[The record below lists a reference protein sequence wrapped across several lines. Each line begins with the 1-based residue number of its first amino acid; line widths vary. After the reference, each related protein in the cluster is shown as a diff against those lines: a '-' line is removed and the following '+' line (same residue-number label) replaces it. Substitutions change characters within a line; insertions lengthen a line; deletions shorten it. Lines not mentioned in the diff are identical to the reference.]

1 MRLIV
6 CIIVFVAGMLLSSA
20 IFAQGFFEQK
30 PYDPIENINRT
41 THEFNKGIDRYAV
54 RPTSNF
60 YGSYIPEFIRIP
72 ISNFRGNLNE
82 PKRFLNHIFQRDF
95 SGAGT
100 DLSRFIINSTLGI
113 GGLIDVASLWDIYPR
128 STGFDET
135 FRSFNVPQ
143 GAYVELPLFGPNS
156 TRGSLGLITDY
167 VLNPSKPITEGIDG
181 VIMLGVEVANVFQ
194 RRYEFAPM
202 IDATLYNS
210 ADSYLAARN
219 IFLQTRNEFDIDDN
233 AVDVFDPYGED

>member
-6 CIIVFVAGMLLSSA
+6 CITVFVAGMLLSSA

-30 PYDPIENINRT
+30 PYDPFENINRT

-60 YGSYIPEFIRIP
+60 YGSYIPELIRIP

-233 AVDVFDPYGED
+233 EVDVFDPYGED

>member
-41 THEFNKGIDRYAV
+41 THEFNKEIDRYVV

-60 YGSYIPEFIRIP
+60 YGSYIPELIRIP

-113 GGLIDVASLWDIYPR
+113 GG
-128 STGFDET
+128 
-135 FRSFNVPQ
+135 
-143 GAYVELPLFGPNS
+143 
-156 TRGSLGLITDY
+156 
-167 VLNPSKPITEGIDG
+167 
-181 VIMLGVEVANVFQ
+181 
-194 RRYEFAPM
+194 
-202 IDATLYNS
+202 
-210 ADSYLAARN
+210 
-219 IFLQTRNEFDIDDN
+219 
-233 AVDVFDPYGED
+233 

>member
-60 YGSYIPEFIRIP
+60 YGSYIPELIRIP

-100 DLSRFIINSTLGI
+100 DLSRFIINSTLGF

-233 AVDVFDPYGED
+233 DVDVFDPYGED

>member
-60 YGSYIPEFIRIP
+60 YGSYIPELIRIP

-135 FRSFNVPQ
+135 FKSFNVPQ

-181 VIMLGVEVANVFQ
+181 VIILGVEVANVFQ

-210 ADSYLAARN
+210 ADSYLSARN

-233 AVDVFDPYGED
+233 DVDVFDPYGED

>member
-6 CIIVFVAGMLLSSA
+6 WIKVFVAGMLLSSA

-30 PYDPIENINRT
+30 PYDPFENINRT

-60 YGSYIPEFIRIP
+60 YGSYIPKLIRIP

-113 GGLIDVASLWDIYPR
+113 GGLIDVASMWDIYPR
-128 STGFDET
+128 STGF
-135 FRSFNVPQ
+135 N
-143 GAYVELPLFGPNS
+143 
-156 TRGSLGLITDY
+156 
-167 VLNPSKPITEGIDG
+167 
-181 VIMLGVEVANVFQ
+181 
-194 RRYEFAPM
+194 
-202 IDATLYNS
+202 
-210 ADSYLAARN
+210 
-219 IFLQTRNEFDIDDN
+219 
-233 AVDVFDPYGED
+233 

>member
-60 YGSYIPEFIRIP
+60 YGSYIPELIRIP

-181 VIMLGVEVANVFQ
+181 VIILGVEVANVFQ

-233 AVDVFDPYGED
+233 DVDVFDPYGED

>member
-6 CIIVFVAGMLLSSA
+6 WITVFVAGMLLSSA

-30 PYDPIENINRT
+30 PYDPFENINRT

-60 YGSYIPEFIRIP
+60 YGSYIPELIRIP

-100 DLSRFIINSTLGI
+100 DFSRFIINSTLGI
-113 GGLIDVASLWDIYPR
+113 GGLIDVASMWDIYPR

-233 AVDVFDPYGED
+233 EVDVFDPYGED

>member
-6 CIIVFVAGMLLSSA
+6 CIIVFIAGMLLSSA

-30 PYDPIENINRT
+30 PYDPFENINRT

-60 YGSYIPEFIRIP
+60 YGSYIPELIRIP

-113 GGLIDVASLWDIYPR
+113 GGLIDVASSWDIYPG

-181 VIMLGVEVANVFQ
+181 GIMLGVEVANVFQ

-233 AVDVFDPYGED
+233 EVDVFDPYGED

>member
-1 MRLIV
+1 MRLIL
-6 CIIVFVAGMLLSSA
+6 CIIVFEAGMLLSSA

-30 PYDPIENINRT
+30 PYDPFENINRT

-60 YGSYIPEFIRIP
+60 YGSYIPELIRIP

-167 VLNPSKPITEGIDG
+167 VLNPSKPITVGIDG
-181 VIMLGVEVANVFQ
+181 VIMLGIEVANVFQ

-219 IFLQTRNEFDIDDN
+219 IFLQIESEFDIDDN
-233 AVDVFDPYGED
+233 DVDVFDPYGED

>member
-1 MRLIV
+1 M
-6 CIIVFVAGMLLSSA
+6 
-20 IFAQGFFEQK
+20 
-30 PYDPIENINRT
+30 
-41 THEFNKGIDRYAV
+41 
-54 RPTSNF
+54 
-60 YGSYIPEFIRIP
+60 
-72 ISNFRGNLNE
+72 
-82 PKRFLNHIFQRDF
+82 
-95 SGAGT
+95 
-100 DLSRFIINSTLGI
+100 
-113 GGLIDVASLWDIYPR
+113 IDVASLWDIYPR

-135 FRSFNVPQ
+135 FRSFNLPQ

-156 TRGSLGLITDY
+156 TRGSLGLITDF

-181 VIMLGVEVANVFQ
+181 VIMLGIEVANVFQ

-233 AVDVFDPYGED
+233 EVDVFDPYGED

>member
-6 CIIVFVAGMLLSSA
+6 CIIGFVAGMLLSSA

-41 THEFNKGIDRYAV
+41 THEFNKRIDRYAV

-60 YGSYIPEFIRIP
+60 YGSYIPELIRIP

-82 PKRFLNHIFQRDF
+82 PKRFINHIFQRDF
-95 SGAGT
+95 SSAGT

-113 GGLIDVASLWDIYPR
+113 GGLIDVASMWDIYPR

-135 FRSFNVPQ
+135 FRSFNIPQ
-143 GAYVELPLFGPNS
+143 GAYIELPLFGPNS
-156 TRGSLGLITDY
+156 TRGSFGLITDY
-167 VLNPSKPITEGIDG
+167 VLNPSKPITTGIDG
-181 VIMLGVEVANVFQ
+181 MVMLGVEVANVFQ
-194 RRYEFAPM
+194 RRYEFGPM
-202 IDATLYNS
+202 IDSTLYKS

-219 IFLQTRNEFDIDDN
+219 IFLQTKNEFDIDDN
-233 AVDVFDPYGED
+233 EGDVFDPYGED

>member
-20 IFAQGFFEQK
+20 VFAQGFFEQK

-41 THEFNKGIDRYAV
+41 THEFNKGIDRYAI

-60 YGSYIPEFIRIP
+60 YGSYIPELIRIP

-113 GGLIDVASLWDIYPR
+113 GGLIDVASMWDIYPR
-128 STGFDET
+128 STGFGET

-194 RRYEFAPM
+194 RRYEFSPM

-233 AVDVFDPYGED
+233 EVDVFDPYGED

>member
-1 MRLIV
+1 
-6 CIIVFVAGMLLSSA
+6 MLLSSA
-20 IFAQGFFEQK
+20 VFAQEFFEQK

-60 YGSYIPEFIRIP
+60 YGSYIPEIIRAP

-210 ADSYLAARN
+210 ADSYLASRN

-233 AVDVFDPYGED
+233 DLDVFDPYGED